1 MRRLSSLL
9 FFGILFVPAING
21 QTQPEAL
28 QPRKSIEKSITAGQ
42 THSYSLNLE
51 KDQYVQ
57 LAVEQN
63 GIDVVMRV
71 FLPTGNLL
79 HEFDSPTGKDGTDYA
94 EVISESAGIYRI
106 EIAPLAD
113 DNPAE
118 SGKYQLKVVDWR
130 KATDDE
136 LQFVKNDGARKAKG
150 LALVLEA
157 AQGFDQFRLPE
168 TQVDMRL
175 KAAQLLWPSDEKKA
189 LAQMAQAIETVKQIL
204 AQEVD
209 DDDYSRYRPG
219 TNLREQIVSTL
230 APHDPEAALKFLQ
243 STRPATAVYDE
254 QELQL
259 ESSLVE
265 QIVNKDPK
273 RAFELAENMLQRSSS
288 QTLLQMLGKVAQK
301 DRELAR
307 RLAHDIAKKVEGGQ
321 FSKDTQAAYL
331 AAGLLQFAKTPL
343 PASKNGDQTQS
354 DRLLSEDEFRALSL
368 KIITEFL
375 ADDNKEDKIYGTEYV
390 VARSLAMAVQQML
403 PEIKTYAPERV
414 DAVNKRMSELGL
426 GGEQPGAAWQK
437 YRTAAMNDPIDSALE
452 SVEQAPEPIR
462 DYLYQQVVNRVV
474 ATGDVAKARQ
484 LVSERISNSS
494 QKKQLLHSIQQQA
507 ISNAAQK
514 GRFAEALQLLAKFP
528 RDERITLIGQVVA
541 QIGVGVKKA
550 EALEYLEQAKI
561 LVGAS
566 VRAED
571 SEQMQSLM
579 TIARAYAR
587 PDATRGFQMVEPLI
601 DQYNEICAAA
611 VTMNGFGGEYYVE
624 GEMTTAR
631 DNTLT
636 DFGNE
641 ISRTLATLAMA
652 DFDRAKRDA
661 NGITRYDARVRAL
674 LAIAAQVLDIK
685 LEDEAM
691 NPRRRYVD

>member
-9 FFGILFVPAING
+9 FFALLFVPAING
-21 QTQPEAL
+21 QTQPEPL
-28 QPRKSIEKSITAGQ
+28 QPRKTVEKSISAGQ

-63 GIDVVMRV
+63 GIDVVLRV
-71 FLPTGNLL
+71 FLPNGNLL
-79 HEFDSPTGKDGTDYA
+79 HEFDSPTGKEGTEYA
-94 EVISESAGIYRI
+94 EVISENAGIYRI
-106 EIAPLAD
+106 EIAPLTD
-113 DNPAE
+113 ENPTE

-136 LQFVKNDGARKAKG
+136 LQFSKIDGARKAKG

-168 TQVDMRL
+168 TQVSLRL
-175 KAAQLLWPSDEKKA
+175 QAAQLLWPSDEKKA
-189 LAQMAQAIETVKQIL
+189 LAQMDQAIETVKQLL
-204 AQEVD
+204 AQDTDED
-209 DDDYSRYRPG
+209 DGHYQSG
-219 TNLREQIVSTL
+219 IGLRQQIVSVL
-230 APHDPEAALKFLQ
+230 ASHDPDAALKFLQ
-243 STRPATAVYDE
+243 STRQTTAVYDE
-254 QELQL
+254 QEMQL

-265 QIVNKDPK
+265 QVLNKDPK
-273 RAFELAENMLQRSSS
+273 RAFELAESMLQRTSSP
-288 QTLLQMLGKVAQK
+288 TLIQMLGKVAQK
-301 DRELAR
+301 DRDLAR
-307 RLAHDIAKKVEGGQ
+307 RLARDIAKKVGSGQ
-321 FSKDTQAAYL
+321 FSKDPQAAYL
-331 AAGLLQFAKTPL
+331 GSGLLQFAKTPL
-343 PASKNGDQTQS
+343 PAGKEGDQTQS
-354 DRLLSEDEFRALSL
+354 DRLLSEDEYRALAL
-368 KIITEFL
+368 KIISEFL
-375 ADDNKEDKIYGTEYV
+375 ADEAKEDKVYGGDYV
-390 VARSLAMAVQQML
+390 VARSVAMVVQQML

-414 DAVNKRMSELGL
+414 DAVNKRLSELGL
-426 GGEQPGAAWQK
+426 GKEQPGEAWQK

-452 SVEQAPEPIR
+452 SVEQAPEPMR
-462 DYLYQQVVNRVV
+462 DYLYQQVVNRVA
-474 ATGDVAKARQ
+474 ATDVAKARQ
-484 LVSERISNSS
+484 LVSERITNST

-507 ISNAAQK
+507 ITNAAQK

-528 RDERITLIGQVVA
+528 REERITLIDQVIT
-541 QIGVGVKKA
+541 QIGAGVKKA
-550 EALEYLEQAKI
+550 DALDLLEQAKI

-636 DFGNE
+636 EFGSELSN
-641 ISRTLATLAMA
+641 TLATLAMA

-685 LEDEAM
+685 LEDEAP
-691 NPRRRYVD
+691 NSRRRYDY